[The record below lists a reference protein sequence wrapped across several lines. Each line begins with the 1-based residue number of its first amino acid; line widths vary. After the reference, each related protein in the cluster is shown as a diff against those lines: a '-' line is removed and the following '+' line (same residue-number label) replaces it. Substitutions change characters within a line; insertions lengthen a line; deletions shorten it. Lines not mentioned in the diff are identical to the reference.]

1 MHIEKIFLFLGC
13 TMQKI
18 MDIENWELYR
28 YICSITWNFHVLVK
42 KESKCDRKLIYG
54 RLFVL

>member
-1 MHIEKIFLFLGC
+1 MQIEKFFLFLGC
-13 TMQKI
+13 TMKKI
-18 MDIENWELYR
+18 MDIENRELYG

-42 KESKCDRKLIYG
+42 KESKGDRKLIYG